1 MTLTRNILNLP
12 FAILF
17 FAISLIALVVNLF
30 IPSKRFSEIQRKA
43 QDNEI
48 RDRLK
53 TMGGLIKRGE
63 RVLDV
68 GCGTGHFGGAVAE
81 RFKAK
86 VSGVDVVDYK
96 DAEIPHQIYDGKE
109 IPFKDGTFDAVILA
123 FMLHHVKHQRELL
136 TEAIRVSKGRVIIF
150 EDVYFSPWQY
160 LFVIWNDFY
169 TNILFGAI
177 RVMKGEVGRGLLAIP
192 MPLTFRSVKG
202 WEKLFASFGIKV
214 TAIKVRHAKHKP
226 HSKAL
231 FCLEVDRP

>member
-30 IPSKRFSEIQRKA
+30 IPAGKFIKIQRKA
-43 QDNEI
+43 QENEI
-48 RDRLK
+48 RERLK
-53 TMGGLIKRGE
+53 VMTGLIKKGDK
-63 RVLDV
+63 VLDV
-68 GCGTGHFGGAVAE
+68 GCGNGHFGHSVAAL
-81 RFKAK
+81 FKAK

-96 DAEIPHQIYDGKE
+96 AAEIPVEFYDGKK
-109 IPFKDGTFDAVILA
+109 IPHKDGAFDTVILA
-123 FMLHHVKHQRELL
+123 FMLHHVKNQEDILA
-136 TEAIRVSKGRVIIF
+136 EAIRVSKGKVIIF

-169 TNILFGAI
+169 TNILFGWI
-177 RVMKGEVGRGLLAIP
+177 RVFKGEAGKGLLSIP

-202 WEKLFASFGIKV
+202 WERLFAEFGARV
-214 TAIKVRHAKHKP
+214 ALTKVRHARHKP

-231 FCLEVDRP
+231 FCLEVDRL